1 MYDKKKGEKDHCGY
15 ACAAFVC
22 RCFYA
27 TFFWVCVHAFFCLN
41 WCRMFSINSI
51 DKFTTCHAY
60 VDIQGSPAWNPG
72 FLIGLP
78 RCHSVALLLWLP
90 FASKH

>member
-1 MYDKKKGEKDHCGY
+1 MVMHVQRLLVDVSTSF
-15 ACAAFVC
+15 FVG
-22 RCFYA
+22 
-27 TFFWVCVHAFFCLN
+27 VCVCVCACVFCLN

-51 DKFTTCHAY
+51 DKFTTCHGY
-60 VDIQGSPAWNPG
+60 VYIQGSPAWNPG